1 MPQIIEFNNVKLIPF
16 INFSF
21 FCLLLANIFIFE
33 SKIITI
39 LGARQVG
46 KSTLIKQLDFNNKKI
61 IWFDGENADVNILFE
76 NPNSERLKQIIG
88 QAEIVVFD
96 EAQKIQNIGSI
107 LKLFADYHKTFK
119 SLQVV
124 QVLLN

>member
-1 MPQIIEFNNVKLIPF
+1 MENISRQIKSNI
-16 INFSF
+16 INDSF
-21 FCLLLANIFIFE
+21 KG
-33 SKIITI
+33 KIITI

-88 QAEIVVFD
+88 QAELVVFD
-96 EAQKIQNIGSI
+96 LA
-107 LKLFADYHKTFK
+107 
-119 SLQVV
+119 
-124 QVLLN
+124 